1 MHIVYLA
8 SVWLHLLAAMAWV
21 GGMIFIAAVVVP
33 LKNPEV
39 MQAGGRRFR
48 VVGWIALATLVV
60 TGTFNVLHR
69 GYRLE
74 HFMTGE
80 VFAGAWGHALA
91 LKLSLVGVVLALTIG
106 HDWLGSRS
114 RRAAMITGQITFLLS
129 LAIVA
134 VAVTLVR

>member
-1 MHIVYLA
+1 MHILYLA
-8 SVWLHLLAAMAWV
+8 SVWLHLIAAMAWV

-33 LKNPEV
+33 LKNAEV

-48 VVGWIALATLVV
+48 VIGWIALAVLLV
-60 TGTFNVLHR
+60 TGIFNVMHR
-69 GYRLE
+69 GYGLE
-74 HFMTGE
+74 HFMTGD

-91 LKLSLVGVVLALTIG
+91 VKLSLVGVVLALTVG
-106 HDWLGSRS
+106 HDWLAARS
-114 RRAAMITGQITFLLS
+114 RRTAMITGQVTFTVS